1 MENGVP
7 LVPQNWSDVT
17 TMTVSYGYG
26 LSVSMVQ
33 AAAAIAAAGGDGHYI
48 APTLL
53 RRNANEPIEKL
64 RIFSTETSM
73 AVRSMMR
80 LVVSNKIGTGNFAD
94 APGYL
99 VGGKTGTAEKVENKG
114 FNRKANRVSFVATF
128 PANDPAY
135 LIMMMVDEPIG
146 QKHSYN
152 YATAGWVVAPAIKE
166 VVNQIAPILGVHPV
180 DITKPENSQN
190 LLPPMMLDGKETVYA
205 SF

>member
-1 MENGVP
+1 
-7 LVPQNWSDVT
+7 
-17 TMTVSYGYG
+17 
-26 LSVSMVQ
+26 MVQ
-33 AAAAIAAAGGDGHYI
+33 AASAIAAAGGNGHYI
-48 APTLL
+48 NPTLL
-53 RRNANEPIEKL
+53 KRSPSEPIKKV
-64 RIFSTETSM
+64 RIFSPETSM

-99 VGGKTGTAEKVENKG
+99 VGGKTGTAEKVENRK
-114 FNRKANRVSFVATF
+114 FNKKANRVSFVATF
-128 PANDPAY
+128 PANKPAF

-146 QKHSYN
+146 QKHSHN
-152 YATAGWVVAPAIKE
+152 YATAGWVVAPAIKD

-190 LLPPMMLDGKETVYA
+190 LLPPMMLDGKETIYA